1 MKEKILITGASSI
14 IGKSLIK
21 RLQDQNKLILAVSRN
36 RKFGDENPLLE
47 SFQWDLGLQTI
58 HDVDHPLSS
67 TKSDTNN
74 KITTL
79 VHCAPIWL
87 LPKHLVEL
95 HSLGIKRVIA
105 FSSTSIDS
113 KSSSSN
119 PVEQSIVQQLEES
132 EGFVKMFAL
141 KANMQVTIFRP
152 TMIYGYGQG
161 LNLAFIAKM
170 IQRFGFFPIVTA
182 AKGLRRPVHADDLA
196 KAVCLA
202 LPVPASFNKTYV
214 LSGAKVMS
222 YDEMVRAVFAA
233 LKRPIRIVKLPLFVY
248 RALILLASKIAKMPM
263 TATMAERMRE
273 NLDFDS
279 MPAQEDFGYSPGSFL
294 PNGIDDILQKEEVKN

>member
-1 MKEKILITGASSI
+1 MKERILITGATSI
-14 IGKSLIK
+14 IGKSLIR
-21 RLQDQNKLILAVSRN
+21 RLLNQNKSIIAVSRSHD
-36 RKFGDENPLLE
+36 FSGEDPLLD

-58 HDVDHPLSS
+58 HDVEHPLSS
-67 TKSDTNN
+67 VDSE
-74 KITTL
+74 IEVTTL

-95 HSLGIKRVIA
+95 HSFGVKRIIV
-105 FSSTSIDS
+105 FSSTSIEG
-113 KSSSSN
+113 KSNSSN
-119 PVEQSIVQQLEES
+119 SVEQYIVQQLKES
-132 EGFVKMFAL
+132 EDFLNVFAQ
-141 KANMQVTIFRP
+141 KANLQLTIFRP

-196 KAVCLA
+196 QAVCLA
-202 LPVPASFNKTYV
+202 LPVPTSFNKTYV
-214 LSGAKVMS
+214 LSGAQVMS

-233 LKRPIRIVKLPLFVY
+233 LKRPIRIVKIPLFVY
-248 RALILLASKIAKMPM
+248 RMLILLAYKIAKTPM
-263 TATMAERMRE
+263 TASMAERMRE

-279 MPAQEDFGYSPGSFL
+279 MSAQEDFGYAPGSFL
-294 PNGIDDILQKEEVKN
+294 PNGIDDILPQKEMEN